1 MSIFVDFAG
10 TNTLVSSSIE
20 GNTIS
25 SGRNTEVASISAG
38 DELVGINLHRNGPYG
53 HSSWKQLRVSDNPIT
68 RHHIQNSTMT
78 FVVQP
83 GPVRNVLQDGELRV
97 RDRYSAL
104 YTFTEPAVTQ
114 KSYPLVWNVGRHN
127 RYSSGKINPEN
138 PERFSILSSFSNQS
152 IGFTNNRVND
162 LHNFNPDEEK
172 LEYRE
177 IFNLYADG
185 GLDDQSSPL
194 TLWEFLRYRETV
206 FPHMKNQYQ
215 KENLVR
221 PNFES
226 FYRHARED
234 RTKIVENPGPF
245 GSTAGGLN
253 LKQSQWP
260 LDAGENFLTDTKS
273 NPSNINQTNK
283 RENGSGILQSHYSVF
298 HENSYTYVAALT
310 SSNPAVVALASSLM
324 AAFVNPYPV
333 YTRRVTLPN
342 IDSTSN
348 PSGLINRQ
356 TSSISD
362 NVLFEGN
369 ALWEAGST
377 RKVKIYDGTYVSSPK
392 QPFYDKYEDYIEE
405 ARRRYKNFSII
416 PEFRMS
422 TQVEDYVTNPESIQ
436 LDMFE
441 VTGGVADAQNSS
453 QSKFYQIYSNSDFM
467 RQFKL
472 INEDHKG
479 FSNGKV
485 LSLRCKAVKKFL
497 PYEGFYPCQR
507 TVDLAKRFYDSFGS
521 NIKTENAEGIEL
533 SNLNPA
539 KQMIMTP
546 LFAPGVLFNSIKSG
560 VAVDYPIMSGSAMEV
575 NVFGGDKYLINSDF
589 DKRIPF
595 EALIEPADYLSNY
608 KIASNEPHISGN
620 LSASA
625 NWTGDGDE
633 LYGMMANNFLAET
646 INFFLPS
653 GQLTSLA
660 SKKQKDITLETGKTY
675 AMRVKMR
682 RSMNIAR
689 GSVYHSA
696 SADKPYM
703 PPQDVITQTGS
714 TEPELRETFT
724 MYSRPSSFGPPTR
737 GQNILTKDH
746 DTLLDDAT
754 LTLHSFQ
761 IPNRYDTSTA
771 GSPGG
776 DTTFTYTLDS
786 RRGYNF
792 PFTPPYY
799 HGEGWCHIIF
809 TATSSSMSIKEI
821 QNQSSYEY
829 TRYDNSFFS
838 VTSSRGLYGISTIG
852 SRGPQGLRNINKNAV
867 QLSASL
873 NLKGVGTLPS
883 LVIPGVGS
891 QGRAVAGSLIVD
903 SGAEID
909 NRWIIQTKFE
919 TPMLNFNHVTS
930 SDGSITYPASAA
942 ESVPVGMWHQHG
954 RIPEENEGVFLQ
966 VGPIPEN
973 YQTQVMGR
981 SSDDIYL
988 NMAEALGF
996 SGLTTKLGRIRPSK
1010 KIHEAV
1016 VAVPFIEENGN
1027 KKFFRIDI
1035 GMVNSYRAGGTLRAS
1050 LTQGDPQNQIGR
1062 SVLNQLQKMEK
1073 YIFPPSFDFLNGDPL
1088 SIDPIAM
1095 YIFEFSHTLSQ
1106 QDLSDIW
1113 QNLPP
1118 DIGTT
1123 MEESEVAI
1131 THPLLRKEL
1140 LGGAGNQS
1148 GNTFVDIPDR
1158 LKWMVFKVKQRANS
1172 NYFMKTVLRNP
1183 AIDSAND
1190 QPFSPVDGSVQD
1202 EFGKN
1207 SRIQYNWPYDFFS
1220 LVELVK
1226 IDSEIEFGNFSQEDI
1241 NNYTDSIPKYEDTTA
1256 DIDSLYS
1263 FASIDSTPT
1272 AQIQYIFE
1280 DADEITEDFKHM
1292 EQVRASQGEALR
1304 EASLEASEIEQ
1315 DELDMAARQV
1325 GGELST
1331 MRDIERYQSIVGV
1344 DFSSLNNFIDSVPF
1358 SAVLEVG
1365 IPMDEFRN
1373 IANQAAQ
1380 QVQKIEAAMT
1390 RFGPDS
1396 VQVLNARAQLELTL
1410 QPIQGTNLM
1419 NGLLNTLNF
1428 NFNFGP
1434 GYNQ

>member
-1 MSIFVDFAG
+1 M
-10 TNTLVSSSIE
+10 
-20 GNTIS
+20 
-25 SGRNTEVASISAG
+25 
-38 DELVGINLHRNGPYG
+38 
-53 HSSWKQLRVSDNPIT
+53 
-68 RHHIQNSTMT
+68 
-78 FVVQP
+78 
-83 GPVRNVLQDGELRV
+83 
-97 RDRYSAL
+97 
-104 YTFTEPAVTQ
+104 
-114 KSYPLVWNVGRHN
+114 
-127 RYSSGKINPEN
+127 
-138 PERFSILSSFSNQS
+138 
-152 IGFTNNRVND
+152 
-162 LHNFNPDEEK
+162 
-172 LEYRE
+172 
-177 IFNLYADG
+177 
-185 GLDDQSSPL
+185 
-194 TLWEFLRYRETV
+194 
-206 FPHMKNQYQ
+206 
-215 KENLVR
+215 
-221 PNFES
+221 
-226 FYRHARED
+226 
-234 RTKIVENPGPF
+234 
-245 GSTAGGLN
+245 
-253 LKQSQWP
+253 
-260 LDAGENFLTDTKS
+260 
-273 NPSNINQTNK
+273 
-283 RENGSGILQSHYSVF
+283 
-298 HENSYTYVAALT
+298 
-310 SSNPAVVALASSLM
+310 
-324 AAFVNPYPV
+324 
-333 YTRRVTLPN
+333 
-342 IDSTSN
+342 
-348 PSGLINRQ
+348 
-356 TSSISD
+356 
-362 NVLFEGN
+362 
-369 ALWEAGST
+369 
-377 RKVKIYDGTYVSSPK
+377 
-392 QPFYDKYEDYIEE
+392 
-405 ARRRYKNFSII
+405 
-416 PEFRMS
+416 
-422 TQVEDYVTNPESIQ
+422 
-436 LDMFE
+436 
-441 VTGGVADAQNSS
+441 
-453 QSKFYQIYSNSDFM
+453 
-467 RQFKL
+467 
-472 INEDHKG
+472 
-479 FSNGKV
+479 
-485 LSLRCKAVKKFL
+485 
-497 PYEGFYPCQR
+497 
-507 TVDLAKRFYDSFGS
+507 
-521 NIKTENAEGIEL
+521 
-533 SNLNPA
+533 
-539 KQMIMTP
+539 
-546 LFAPGVLFNSIKSG
+546 
-560 VAVDYPIMSGSAMEV
+560 
-575 NVFGGDKYLINSDF
+575 
-589 DKRIPF
+589 
-595 EALIEPADYLSNY
+595 
-608 KIASNEPHISGN
+608 
-620 LSASA
+620 SASA

-829 TRYDNSFFS
+829 T
-838 VTSSRGLYGISTIG
+838 
-852 SRGPQGLRNINKNAV
+852 
-867 QLSASL
+867 SL

-883 LVIPGVGS
+883 LAIPGVGS

-1256 DIDSLYS
+1256 NIDSLYS

-1280 DADEITEDFKHM
+1280 DADDIAEDFKHM
-1292 EQVRASQGEALR
+1292 ERVRASQGEALR
-1304 EASLEASEIEQ
+1304 EESLEVSEREEQ
-1315 DELDMAARQV
+1315 IDSNIVYESA
-1325 GGELST
+1325 GELST